1 MHFCVRTGELD
12 TFELVVVLGSG
23 LGRHGYSSVTD
34 LIRICF
40 EQPHSFT
47 LSPRPTLNTAK
58 ITRLLANITHLI
70 AKIIRLLATSNTRS
84 LFVVS

>member
-23 LGRHGYSSVTD
+23 LGRHGYSPVTD
-34 LIRICF
+34 LI
-40 EQPHSFT
+40 HSFT
-47 LSPRPTLNTAK
+47 LSPKPTLNTAK